1 MYKTRCSK
9 GASAVVT
16 GAGSGIG
23 RAFALELGK
32 RGGRVVCSD
41 IDLDSAEVTAADI
54 RSSGGGAMATRCDVT
69 RLADVEALA
78 DAAEEWFGG
87 PADLII
93 NNAGVG
99 AGGHQIG
106 DMSIDD
112 WRWVID
118 INMWGVI
125 HGCHVFVPRLK
136 AAGRG
141 GILNVGSTASFAAAP
156 SMGAYNAS
164 KAAVLAV
171 TETLAAELASTS
183 IHVTA
188 LCPTFVQTNIM
199 KAGRI
204 SESSSK
210 LADNLMRW
218 TAVPPERVVK
228 SALSGLDRGQ
238 LYVLPQFDARMV
250 WRMKRLLPA
259 GYARGAG
266 LINRLTDK
274 QASKGVSGAAD
285 TPHVEH

>member
-1 MYKTRCSK
+1 MRNTRCSRE
-9 GASAVVT
+9 AFAVIT

-23 RAFALELGK
+23 RAFALELAR
-32 RGGRVVCSD
+32 RGGQVVCSD

-54 RSSGGGAMATRCDVT
+54 RATGGRAMAARCDVT

-136 AAGRG
+136 AQGRG

-156 SMGAYNAS
+156 RMSAYNAS

-171 TETLAAELASTS
+171 TETLAAELAGTP
-183 IHVTA
+183 INVTA
-188 LCPTFVQTNIM
+188 LCPTFVQTNIV

-204 SESSSK
+204 SQSSSK
-210 LADNLMRW
+210 LADGLMRW

-228 SALSGLDRGQ
+228 SALNGLDRGQ
-238 LYVLPQFDARMV
+238 LYVLPQFDARVV

-266 LINRLTDK
+266 LINRFAGKETLK
-274 QASKGVSGAAD
+274 PVPESLD
-285 TPHVEH
+285 TQRVGH